1 MGFDALAPLR
11 MLGDSVPEA
20 RAVLRGRIAKRPDAV
35 ELTNS
40 TASSQ
45 NP

>member
-11 MLGDSVPEA
+11 LFGDSVPEA
-20 RAVLRGRIAKRPDAV
+20 RAAPRGRIAKRPDAV